1 MKSTFRITMAP
12 LAFTLTVLLCG
23 TLSAQSVA
31 DRFKQL
37 DKDGD
42 GKLSTS
48 EAGTL
53 GFFKPA
59 DSNRDGLVTLQ
70 VHPRTGDD
78 PARRSA
84 RSG

>member
-1 MKSTFRITMAP
+1 MAP